1 MKIALTSI
9 ITILLS
15 TLFSLSS
22 FAQQQNDR
30 QLVFRKYEEK
40 YNILDTAKMEVFY
53 IHSMSDPILNKKDI
67 VYETL
72 VIGENHSRYLPY
84 LTYLED
90 SIANSRAGEKYW
102 EMENWKEHRQR
113 NNMYGYSFE
122 RVNKNFKDSTLR
134 FTGNIIGDMYYYD
147 EPLHP
152 MEWTIGD
159 ETKEVLGHQCQKA
172 TTTWRGRKWTAWFSD
187 IPYSDGP
194 WKFGGLPG
202 LILEMSDST
211 GQHKIRVKEIKH
223 EIFPLGTWNKNSMF
237 KSKRER
243 YKEMLEKVVEDLHGA
258 LIGSGRV
265 KESPEEKA
273 KPRKPRRMFYCPI
286 ELE

>member
-1 MKIALTSI
+1 MKYALTSSLI
-9 ITILLS
+9 ILFISNLYLL
-15 TLFSLSS
+15 S
-22 FAQQQNDR
+22 FAQQQEDR
-30 QLVFRKYEEK
+30 QFSYLSYEQKYD
-40 YNILDTAKMEVFY
+40 IVDTAKMEVVY
-53 IHSMSDPILNKKDI
+53 VHSMFDPVLEKKDI
-67 VYETL
+67 VYEML
-72 VIGENHSRYLPY
+72 VLGNNHSRYINY
-84 LTYLED
+84 ITYLQD

-102 EMENWKEHRQR
+102 FMDDLK
-113 NNMYGYSFE
+113 NNRKNISLYGNSYEQFFK
-122 RVNKNFKDSTLR
+122 NKVDSTLR
-134 FTGNIIGDMYYYD
+134 FNGNIIGDTYYYD

-172 TTTWRGRKWTAWFSD
+172 TTSWRGRKWTAWFSD
-187 IPYSDGP
+187 IPYNDGP

-211 GQHKIRVKEIKH
+211 GEHKIRAKEIKH
-223 EIFPLGTWNKNSMF
+223 EIFPLGTWNKSSMF

-243 YKEMLEKVVEDLHGA
+243 YKAMLEKVVEDLHGA
-258 LIGSGRV
+258 LTGSGMV
-265 KESPEEKA
+265 QESTEEKA